1 MALPKIN
8 PTTTK
13 SWSNLQEHFT
23 AMETVKMQTLFA
35 NETDRKERMSLT
47 TDLVSLD
54 FSKNRITSQTIDL
67 LVALAKETK
76 LDKAIAAQFNGAVIN
91 ETENRQVLHT
101 ALRDFTKMKPEVAA
115 TLDQMKQFSQAI
127 IDGTHK
133 GYTGKAITD
142 IVNIGIGGSDLG
154 PAMVTEALTYYKNH
168 LNVHY
173 ISNVDGDHVCEIL
186 KKIDPQTTLFIIVSK
201 TFTTQETLT
210 NATTVRKWFLQQA
223 GEKAIAQH
231 FVAVST
237 NLPAVASF
245 GILPHYT
252 FTMWDW
258 VGGRFS
264 LWSAVGLSTCCAIGY
279 SNFEQL
285 LQGAH
290 KMDCHF
296 KTSEFSHNLP
306 VLLGLLSIWY
316 TNFFKAETEAVLPYT
331 QYLSKFVDYLQQ
343 ASMESNGKSVDRNG
357 ATIAYQTGPV
367 VWGNTG
373 TNAQHAFIQLLHQGT
388 LLIPT
393 DFILCET
400 SLHGKEN
407 HHDILVANCLAQ
419 TQALLMGT
427 HGEDISNPYKVFQGN
442 KPSNLLT
449 LQKLSPESLGALL
462 AMYEHK
468 IFVQGAVLNIYSFDQ
483 FGVELGKKMAN
494 KHLSSQL

>member
-35 NETDRKERMSLT
+35 EQTDRKERMSAH
-47 TDLVSLD
+47 TDLLSLD
-54 FSKNRITSQTIDL
+54 FSKNRITSQTLDFL
-67 LVALAKETK
+67 FTLAKETK
-76 LDKAIAAQFNGAVIN
+76 LDQAIAAQFNGAVIN

-101 ALRDFTKMKPEVAA
+101 ALRDFSAMKPEVEA
-115 TLDQMKQFSQAI
+115 TLAQMKQFSEAI

-154 PAMVTEALTYYKNH
+154 PAMVTEALSYYKNH

-173 ISNVDGDHVCEIL
+173 VSNVDGDHVCEIL
-186 KKIDPQTTLFIIVSK
+186 KKLDPQTTLFIIVSK

-210 NATTVRKWFLQQA
+210 NANTVREWFLDQA
-223 GEKAIAQH
+223 GEKAIQQH

-245 GILPHYT
+245 GILPQHT
-252 FTMWDW
+252 FTMWNW

-279 SNFEQL
+279 TNFEQL
-285 LQGAH
+285 LKGAH

-296 KTSEFSHNLP
+296 KESEFSKNIP
-306 VLLGLLSIWY
+306 VILGLLSIWY

-357 ATIAYQTGPV
+357 AAISYQTGPV

-393 DFILCET
+393 DFILCDT

-407 HHDILVANCLAQ
+407 HQDILVANCLAQ
-419 TQALLMGT
+419 TEALLMGT

-449 LQKLSPESLGALL
+449 ISKLSPESLGSLI

-468 IFVQGAVLNIYSFDQ
+468 IFVQGAVLNIYSYDQ

-494 KHLSSQL
+494 KHLST

>member
-1 MALPKIN
+1 
-8 PTTTK
+8 
-13 SWSNLQEHFT
+13 
-23 AMETVKMQTLFA
+23 
-35 NETDRKERMSLT
+35 MSLT

-101 ALRDFTKMKPEVAA
+101 ALRDFTAMKPEVVA

-245 GILPHYT
+245 GILPQHT
-252 FTMWDW
+252 FTMWNW

-407 HHDILVANCLAQ
+407 HHDILVAYLCLS
-419 TQALLMGT
+419 T
-427 HGEDISNPYKVFQGN
+427 N
-442 KPSNLLT
+442 
-449 LQKLSPESLGALL
+449 
-462 AMYEHK
+462 
-468 IFVQGAVLNIYSFDQ
+468 
-483 FGVELGKKMAN
+483 
-494 KHLSSQL
+494 

>member
-1 MALPKIN
+1 
-8 PTTTK
+8 
-13 SWSNLQEHFT
+13 
-23 AMETVKMQTLFA
+23 
-35 NETDRKERMSLT
+35 
-47 TDLVSLD
+47 
-54 FSKNRITSQTIDL
+54 
-67 LVALAKETK
+67 
-76 LDKAIAAQFNGAVIN
+76 
-91 ETENRQVLHT
+91 
-101 ALRDFTKMKPEVAA
+101 
-115 TLDQMKQFSQAI
+115 
-127 IDGTHK
+127 
-133 GYTGKAITD
+133 
-142 IVNIGIGGSDLG
+142 
-154 PAMVTEALTYYKNH
+154 MVTEALSYYKNH

-173 ISNVDGDHVCEIL
+173 VSNVDGDHVCEIL
-186 KKIDPQTTLFIIVSK
+186 KKLDPQTTLFIIVSK

-210 NATTVRKWFLQQA
+210 NANTVREWFLEQA
-223 GEKAIAQH
+223 GEKAIQQH

-245 GILPHYT
+245 GILPQHT
-252 FTMWDW
+252 FTMWNW

-279 SNFEQL
+279 TNFEQL
-285 LQGAH
+285 LKGAH

-296 KTSEFSHNLP
+296 KESEFSKNIP
-306 VLLGLLSIWY
+306 VILGLLSIWY

-357 ATIAYQTGPV
+357 AAISYQTGPV

-393 DFILCET
+393 DFILCDT

-407 HHDILVANCLAQ
+407 HQDILVANCLAQ
-419 TQALLMGT
+419 TEALLMGT

-449 LQKLSPESLGALL
+449 ISKLSPESLGSLI

-468 IFVQGAVLNIYSFDQ
+468 IFVQGAVLNIYSYDQ

-494 KHLSSQL
+494 KHLSS

>member
-8 PTTTK
+8 PTSTQA
-13 SWSNLQEHFT
+13 WSNLQEHFT
-23 AMETVKMQTLFA
+23 AMESVKMQTLFA
-35 NETDRKERMSLT
+35 NEIDRKERMSLV

-67 LVALAKETK
+67 LLALAKETK
-76 LDKAIAAQFNGAVIN
+76 LDEAIAAQFNGAVIN

-101 ALRDFTKMKPEVAA
+101 ALRDFKAMKPEVVA
-115 TLDQMKQFSQAI
+115 TLDQMKQFSRAI
-127 IDGTHK
+127 IEGTHK

-154 PAMVTEALTYYKNH
+154 PAMVTEALSYYKNH

-186 KKIDPQTTLFIIVSK
+186 KNLDPQTTLFIIVSK

-210 NATTVRKWFLQQA
+210 NATTVREWFIEKA
-223 GEKAIAQH
+223 GEKAIEQH

-237 NLPAVASF
+237 NLTAVASF
-245 GILPHYT
+245 GILPQHT
-252 FTMWDW
+252 FTMWNW

-279 SNFEQL
+279 TNFEQL
-285 LQGAH
+285 LKGAH

-296 KTSEFSHNLP
+296 KDSEFSQNLP
-306 VLLGLLSIWY
+306 VLLGMLSIWY

-357 ATIAYQTGPV
+357 TPINYQTGPV

-393 DFILCET
+393 DFILCTT
-400 SLHGKEN
+400 SLHGKEK
-407 HHDILVANCLAQ
+407 HQDILVANCLAQ
-419 TQALLMGT
+419 TEALLMGT
-427 HGEDISNPYKVFQGN
+427 HGEDVSNPFKVFQGN

-449 LQKLSPESLGALL
+449 LNKLSPESLGALI

-468 IFVQGAVLNIYSFDQ
+468 IFVQGAVLNIYSYDQ

-494 KHLSSQL
+494 KHLAG

>member
-8 PTTTK
+8 PTSTK
-13 SWSNLQEHFT
+13 SWSNLQDHFT

-35 NETDRKERMSLT
+35 NELDRKERMSLA

-54 FSKNRITSQTIDL
+54 FSKNRITSQTLEL

-76 LDKAIAAQFNGAVIN
+76 LDEAITAQFNGAVIN

-101 ALRDFTKMKPEVAA
+101 ALRDFTKMKPEVEA
-115 TLDQMKQFSQAI
+115 TLSQMKQFSQTI

-154 PAMVTEALTYYKNH
+154 PAMVTEALSYYKNH

-186 KKIDPQTTLFIIVSK
+186 QKLEPQTTLFIIVSK

-210 NATTVRKWFLQQA
+210 NATTVREWFLQQA

-237 NLPAVASF
+237 NLSAVASF
-245 GILPHYT
+245 GILPQNT

-279 SNFEQL
+279 SNFEL
-285 LQGAH
+285 LLKGAY

-296 KTSEFSHNLP
+296 KSSEFSQNIP
-306 VLLGLLSIWY
+306 VILGLLSIWY
-316 TNFFKAETEAVLPYT
+316 TNFFKTETQAVLPYT

-357 ATIAYQTGPV
+357 SKITYQTGPV

-393 DFILCET
+393 DFILCKA

-407 HHDILVANCLAQ
+407 HQDILVANCLAQ

-427 HGEDISNPYKVFQGN
+427 HGEEIANPYKVFQGN
-442 KPSNLLT
+442 KPSNLILID
-449 LQKLSPESLGALL
+449 QLSPESLGSLL

-468 IFVQGAVLNIYSFDQ
+468 IFVEGAILNIYSFDQ

-494 KHLSSQL
+494 KQLRS

>member
-8 PTTTK
+8 PTSTQA
-13 SWSNLQEHFT
+13 WSNLQEHFT
-23 AMETVKMQTLFA
+23 AMESVKMQTLFA
-35 NETDRKERMSLT
+35 NEIDRKERMSLV

-67 LVALAKETK
+67 LLALAKETK
-76 LDKAIAAQFNGAVIN
+76 LDEAIAAQFNGAVIN

-101 ALRDFTKMKPEVAA
+101 ALRDFKAMKPEVVA
-115 TLDQMKQFSQAI
+115 TLDQMKQFSRAI
-127 IDGTHK
+127 IEGTHK

-154 PAMVTEALTYYKNH
+154 PAMVTEALSYYKNH

-186 KKIDPQTTLFIIVSK
+186 KNLDPQTTLFIIVSK

-210 NATTVRKWFLQQA
+210 NATTVREWFIEKA
-223 GEKAIAQH
+223 GEKAIEQH

-237 NLPAVASF
+237 NLTAVASF
-245 GILPHYT
+245 GILPQHT
-252 FTMWDW
+252 FTMWNW

-279 SNFEQL
+279 TNFEQL
-285 LQGAH
+285 LKGAH

-296 KTSEFSHNLP
+296 KDSEFSQNLP
-306 VLLGLLSIWY
+306 VLLGMLSIWY

-357 ATIAYQTGPV
+357 TPINYQTGPV

-393 DFILCET
+393 DFILCTT
-400 SLHGKEN
+400 SLHGKEK

-419 TQALLMGT
+419 TEALLMGT
-427 HGEDISNPYKVFQGN
+427 HGEDVSNPFKVFQGN

-449 LQKLSPESLGALL
+449 LNKLSPESLGALI

-468 IFVQGAVLNIYSFDQ
+468 IFVQGAVLNIYSYDQ

-494 KHLSSQL
+494 KHLAG

>member
-8 PTTTK
+8 PTTTQ
-13 SWSNLQEHFT
+13 SWTKLQEHFT
-23 AMETVKMQTLFA
+23 AMETVTMQTLFA
-35 NETDRKERMSLT
+35 TQTDRKECMSLA

-54 FSKNRITSQTIDL
+54 FSKNRITSHTLDL
-67 LVALAKETK
+67 LIQLAKETK
-76 LDKAIAAQFNGAVIN
+76 LDTAIAAQFNGAVIN

-101 ALRDFTKMKPEVAA
+101 ALRDFDAMKPEVVN
-115 TLDQMKQFSQAI
+115 TLDQMKQFSQAV
-127 IDGTHK
+127 IDGSHK

-154 PAMVTEALTYYKNH
+154 PAMVTEALSFYKNH

-186 KKIDPQTTLFIIVSK
+186 QKLDPQTTLFIVVSK

-210 NATTVRKWFLQQA
+210 NATTVREWFLQQA

-237 NLPAVASF
+237 NLSAVASF
-245 GILPHYT
+245 GILPQYT

-279 SNFEQL
+279 SNFEL
-285 LQGAH
+285 LLKGAH

-296 KTSEFSHNLP
+296 KSSEFSQNIP
-306 VLLGLLSIWY
+306 VILGLLSIWY
-316 TNFFKAETEAVLPYT
+316 TNFFKAETQAVLPYT

-357 ATIAYQTGPV
+357 SKITYQTGPV

-393 DFILCET
+393 DFILCKA

-407 HHDILVANCLAQ
+407 HQDILVANCLAQ

-427 HGEDISNPYKVFQGN
+427 HGEDIANPYKVFQGN
-442 KPSNLLT
+442 KPSNLILID
-449 LQKLSPESLGALL
+449 QLSPESLGSLL

-468 IFVQGAVLNIYSFDQ
+468 IFVEGAILNIYSFDQ
-483 FGVELGKKMAN
+483 FGVELGKKLAN
-494 KHLSSQL
+494 KQLRS

>member
-154 PAMVTEALTYYKNH
+154 PAMVTEALSYYKNH

-186 KKIDPQTTLFIIVSK
+186 KKLDPQTTLFIIVSK

-210 NATTVRKWFLQQA
+210 NATTIREWFLEQA

-296 KTSEFSHNLP
+296 KTSEFSQNIP

-393 DFILCET
+393 DFILCKA

-407 HHDILVANCLAQ
+407 HQDILTANCFAQ
-419 TQALLMGT
+419 AEALLMGT
-427 HGEDISNPYKVFQGN
+427 YGEDISNPYKVFQGN

-494 KHLSSQL
+494 KHLSS

>member
-8 PTTTK
+8 PTTTQ
-13 SWSNLQEHFT
+13 SWSKLQEHFT
-23 AMETVKMQTLFA
+23 AMETVTMQTLFA
-35 NETDRKERMSLT
+35 TQTDRKERMSLA

-54 FSKNRITSQTIDL
+54 FSKNRITSHTLDL
-67 LVALAKETK
+67 LIQLAKETK
-76 LDKAIAAQFNGAVIN
+76 LDTAIAAQFNGAVIN
-91 ETENRQVLHT
+91 ETENRQVLHF
-101 ALRDFTKMKPEVAA
+101 ALRDFDAMKPEVVN
-115 TLDQMKQFSQAI
+115 TLDQIKRFSQAV
-127 IDGTHK
+127 IDGSHK

-154 PAMVTEALTYYKNH
+154 PAMVTEALSYYKNH

-186 KKIDPQTTLFIIVSK
+186 QKLEPQTTLFIIVSK

-210 NATTVRKWFLQQA
+210 NATTVREWFLQQA

-237 NLPAVASF
+237 NLSAVASF
-245 GILPHYT
+245 GILPQNT

-279 SNFEQL
+279 SNFEL
-285 LQGAH
+285 LLKGAY

-296 KTSEFSHNLP
+296 KSSEFSQNIP
-306 VLLGLLSIWY
+306 VILGLLSIWY
-316 TNFFKAETEAVLPYT
+316 TNFFKTETQAVLPYT

-357 ATIAYQTGPV
+357 SKIAYQTGPV

-393 DFILCET
+393 DFILCKA

-407 HHDILVANCLAQ
+407 HQDILVANCLAQ

-427 HGEDISNPYKVFQGN
+427 HGEDIANPYKEFQGN
-442 KPSNLLT
+442 KPSNLILID
-449 LQKLSPESLGALL
+449 QLSPESLGSLL

-468 IFVQGAVLNIYSFDQ
+468 IFVEGAILNIYSFDQ

-494 KHLSSQL
+494 KQLRS

>member
-8 PTTTK
+8 PTTTQ
-13 SWSNLQEHFT
+13 SWSKLQEHFT
-23 AMETVKMQTLFA
+23 AMETVTMQTLFA
-35 NETDRKERMSLT
+35 TQTDRKERMSLA

-54 FSKNRITSQTIDL
+54 FSKNRITSHTLDL
-67 LVALAKETK
+67 LIELAKETK
-76 LDKAIAAQFNGAVIN
+76 LDTAIAAQFNGAVIN

-101 ALRDFTKMKPEVAA
+101 ALRDFDAMKPEVVN
-115 TLDQMKQFSQAI
+115 TLDQIKRFSQAV
-127 IDGTHK
+127 IDGSHK

-154 PAMVTEALTYYKNH
+154 PAMVTEALSYYKNH

-186 KKIDPQTTLFIIVSK
+186 QKLEPQTTLFIIVSK

-210 NATTVRKWFLQQA
+210 NATTVREWFLQQA

-237 NLPAVASF
+237 NLSAVASF
-245 GILPHYT
+245 GILPQNT

-279 SNFEQL
+279 SNFEL
-285 LQGAH
+285 LLKGAY

-296 KTSEFSHNLP
+296 KSSEFSQNIP
-306 VLLGLLSIWY
+306 VILGLLSIWY
-316 TNFFKAETEAVLPYT
+316 TNFFKTETQAVLPYT

-357 ATIAYQTGPV
+357 SKIAYQTGPV

-393 DFILCET
+393 DFILCKA

-407 HHDILVANCLAQ
+407 HQDILVANCLAQ

-427 HGEDISNPYKVFQGN
+427 HGEDIANPYKEFQGN
-442 KPSNLLT
+442 KPSNLILID
-449 LQKLSPESLGALL
+449 QLSPESLGSLL

-468 IFVQGAVLNIYSFDQ
+468 IFVEGAILNIYSFDQ

-494 KHLSSQL
+494 KQLRS

>member
-8 PTTTK
+8 PTSTQA
-13 SWSNLQEHFT
+13 WSNLQEHFT
-23 AMETVKMQTLFA
+23 AMESVKMQTLFA
-35 NETDRKERMSLT
+35 NEIDRKERMSLV

-67 LVALAKETK
+67 LLALAKETK
-76 LDKAIAAQFNGAVIN
+76 LDEAIAAQFNGAVIN
-91 ETENRQVLHT
+91 QTENRQVLHT
-101 ALRDFTKMKPEVAA
+101 ALRDFKAMKPEVVA
-115 TLDQMKQFSQAI
+115 TLDQMKKFSQAI
-127 IDGTHK
+127 IEGTHK

-142 IVNIGIGGSDLG
+142 VVNIGIGGSDLG
-154 PAMVTEALTYYKNH
+154 PAMVTEALSYYKNH

-186 KKIDPQTTLFIIVSK
+186 KNLDPQTTLFIIVSK

-210 NATTVRKWFLQQA
+210 NATTVREWFIEKA
-223 GEKAIAQH
+223 GEKAIEQH

-245 GILPHYT
+245 GILPQHT
-252 FTMWDW
+252 FTMWNW

-279 SNFEQL
+279 TNFEQL
-285 LQGAH
+285 LKGAH

-296 KTSEFSHNLP
+296 KESEFSQNLP
-306 VLLGLLSIWY
+306 VLLGMLSIWY

-357 ATIAYQTGPV
+357 TPINYQTGPV

-393 DFILCET
+393 DFILCTT
-400 SLHGKEN
+400 SLHGKEK
-407 HHDILVANCLAQ
+407 HQDILVANCLAQ
-419 TQALLMGT
+419 TEALLMGT
-427 HGEDISNPYKVFQGN
+427 HGEDVSNPFKVFQGN

-449 LQKLSPESLGALL
+449 LNNLSPESLGALI

-468 IFVQGAVLNIYSFDQ
+468 IFVQGAVLNIYSYDQ

-494 KHLSSQL
+494 KHLAG

>member
-8 PTTTK
+8 PTTTQ
-13 SWSNLQEHFT
+13 SWSKLQEHFT
-23 AMETVKMQTLFA
+23 AMETVTMQTLFA
-35 NETDRKERMSLT
+35 TQTDRKERMSLA

-54 FSKNRITSQTIDL
+54 FSKNRITSHTLDL
-67 LVALAKETK
+67 LIQLAKETK
-76 LDKAIAAQFNGAVIN
+76 LDTAIAAQFNGAVIN

-101 ALRDFTKMKPEVAA
+101 ALRDFDAMKPEVVN
-115 TLDQMKQFSQAI
+115 TLDQIKRFSQAV
-127 IDGTHK
+127 IDGSHK

-154 PAMVTEALTYYKNH
+154 PAMVTEALSYYKNH

-186 KKIDPQTTLFIIVSK
+186 QKLEPQTTLFIIVSK

-210 NATTVRKWFLQQA
+210 NATTVREWFLKQA

-237 NLPAVASF
+237 NLSAVASF
-245 GILPHYT
+245 GILPQNT

-279 SNFEQL
+279 SNFEL
-285 LQGAH
+285 LLKGAY

-296 KTSEFSHNLP
+296 KSSEFSQNIP
-306 VLLGLLSIWY
+306 VILGLLSIWY
-316 TNFFKAETEAVLPYT
+316 TNFFKTETQAVLPYT

-357 ATIAYQTGPV
+357 SKIAYQTGPV

-393 DFILCET
+393 DFILCKA

-407 HHDILVANCLAQ
+407 HQDILVANCLAQ

-427 HGEDISNPYKVFQGN
+427 HGEDIANPYKEFQGN
-442 KPSNLLT
+442 KPSNLILID
-449 LQKLSPESLGALL
+449 QLSPESLGSLL

-468 IFVQGAVLNIYSFDQ
+468 IFVEGAILNIYSFDQ

-494 KHLSSQL
+494 KQLRS

>member
-13 SWSNLQEHFT
+13 SWTNLQEHFT
-23 AMETVKMQTLFA
+23 AMETVKMQTLFSDQK
-35 NETDRKERMSLT
+35 DRKEHMTLT

-54 FSKNRITSQTIDL
+54 FSKNRITPQTIDL
-67 LVALAKETK
+67 LLALAKETK
-76 LDKAIAAQFNGAVIN
+76 LDEAIAAQFNGAVIN

-101 ALRDFTKMKPEVAA
+101 ALRDFGGIKPEVEA
-115 TLDQMKQFSQAI
+115 TLSQMKQFSEAI
-127 IDGTHK
+127 INGTHK
-133 GYTGKAITD
+133 GYTGKAIKD

-154 PAMVTEALTYYKNH
+154 PAMVTEALSYYKNH

-186 KKIDPQTTLFIIVSK
+186 KNLDPQTTLFIIVSK

-210 NATTVRKWFLQQA
+210 NANTVREWFIEKA
-223 GEKAIAQH
+223 GEKAIEQH

-237 NLPAVASF
+237 NLSAVASF
-245 GILPHYT
+245 GILPQHT
-252 FTMWDW
+252 FTVWNW

-264 LWSAVGLSTCCAIGY
+264 LWSAVGLSSCCAIGY
-279 SNFEQL
+279 TNFEQL
-285 LQGAH
+285 LKGAH

-296 KTSEFSHNLP
+296 KESEFSHNLP

-316 TNFFKAETEAVLPYT
+316 TNFFNAEIEAILPYT

-388 LLIPT
+388 ILIPT

-400 SLHGKEN
+400 SLHGKKN
-407 HHDILVANCLAQ
+407 HQDILMANCFAQ
-419 TQALLMGT
+419 TEALLIGT
-427 HGEDISNPYKVFQGN
+427 YGEDISNPYKVFQGN
-442 KPSNLLT
+442 KPSNLIT
-449 LQKLSPESLGALL
+449 LQKLYTERLGALI

-468 IFVQGAVLNIYSFDQ
+468 IFVQGAVLNIYSYDQ
-483 FGVELGKKMAN
+483 FGVELGKKMTN
-494 KHLSSQL
+494 KHLEE

>member
-8 PTTTK
+8 PTTTQ
-13 SWSNLQEHFT
+13 SWSKLQEHFT
-23 AMETVKMQTLFA
+23 AMETVTMQTLFA
-35 NETDRKERMSLT
+35 TQTDRKERMSLA

-54 FSKNRITSQTIDL
+54 FSKNRITSHTLDL
-67 LVALAKETK
+67 LIQLAKETK
-76 LDKAIAAQFNGAVIN
+76 LDTAIAAQFNGAVIN

-101 ALRDFTKMKPEVAA
+101 ALRDFDAMKPEVVN
-115 TLDQMKQFSQAI
+115 TLDQIKRFSQAV
-127 IDGTHK
+127 IDGSHK

-154 PAMVTEALTYYKNH
+154 PAMVTEALSYYKNH

-186 KKIDPQTTLFIIVSK
+186 QKLEPQTTLFIIVSK

-210 NATTVRKWFLQQA
+210 NATTVREWFLKQA

-237 NLPAVASF
+237 NLSAVASF
-245 GILPHYT
+245 GILPQNT

-279 SNFEQL
+279 SNFEL
-285 LQGAH
+285 LLKGAY

-296 KTSEFSHNLP
+296 KSSEFSQNIP
-306 VLLGLLSIWY
+306 VILGLLSIWY
-316 TNFFKAETEAVLPYT
+316 TNFFKTETQAVLPYT

-357 ATIAYQTGPV
+357 SITYQTGPV

-393 DFILCET
+393 DFILCKA

-407 HHDILVANCLAQ
+407 HQDILVANCLAQ

-427 HGEDISNPYKVFQGN
+427 HGEDIANPYKEFQGN
-442 KPSNLLT
+442 KPSNLILID
-449 LQKLSPESLGALL
+449 QLSPESLGSLL

-468 IFVQGAVLNIYSFDQ
+468 IFVEGAILNIYSFDQ
-483 FGVELGKKMAN
+483 FGVELGEKMAN
-494 KHLSSQL
+494 KQLRS

>member
-8 PTTTK
+8 PTSTK
-13 SWSNLQEHFT
+13 SWSNLQDHFT

-35 NETDRKERMSLT
+35 NELDRKERMSLA

-54 FSKNRITSQTIDL
+54 FSKNRITSQTLEL

-76 LDKAIAAQFNGAVIN
+76 LDEAITAKFNGAVIN

-101 ALRDFTKMKPEVAA
+101 ALRDFTKMKPEVEA
-115 TLDQMKQFSQAI
+115 TLSQMKQFSQTI

-154 PAMVTEALTYYKNH
+154 PAMVTEALSYYKNH

-186 KKIDPQTTLFIIVSK
+186 QKLEPQTTLFIIVSK

-210 NATTVRKWFLQQA
+210 NATTVREWFLQQA

-237 NLPAVASF
+237 NLSAVASF
-245 GILPHYT
+245 GILPQNT

-279 SNFEQL
+279 SNFEL
-285 LQGAH
+285 LLKGAY

-296 KTSEFSHNLP
+296 KSSEFSQNIP
-306 VLLGLLSIWY
+306 VILGLLSIWY
-316 TNFFKAETEAVLPYT
+316 TNFFKTETQAVLPYT

-357 ATIAYQTGPV
+357 SKITYQTGPV

-393 DFILCET
+393 DFILCKA

-407 HHDILVANCLAQ
+407 HQDILVANCLAQ

-427 HGEDISNPYKVFQGN
+427 HGEEIANPYKEFQGN
-442 KPSNLLT
+442 KPSNLILID
-449 LQKLSPESLGALL
+449 QLSPESLGSLL

-468 IFVQGAVLNIYSFDQ
+468 IFVEGAILNIYSFDQ

-494 KHLSSQL
+494 KQLRS

>member
-13 SWSNLQEHFT
+13 SWSNLQDHFT
-23 AMETVKMQTLFA
+23 AMETVKMQDFFA
-35 NETDRKERMSLT
+35 NELDRKERMSLST
-47 TDLVSLD
+47 ELVSLD
-54 FSKNRITSQTIDL
+54 FSKNRITSKTLEL

-76 LDKAIAAQFNGAVIN
+76 LDEAIASQFSGAVIN

-115 TLDQMKQFSQAI
+115 TLSQMKQFSQAI

-133 GYTGKAITD
+133 GYTGKPITD

-154 PAMVTEALTYYKNH
+154 PAMVTEALSYYKNH

-173 ISNVDGDHVCEIL
+173 ISNVDGDHVCETL
-186 KKIDPQTTLFIIVSK
+186 QKLDAQTTLFIIVSK

-210 NATTVRKWFLQQA
+210 NATTVREWFLQQA
-223 GEKAIAQH
+223 GETAIAQH

-237 NLPAVASF
+237 NLSAVASF
-245 GILPHYT
+245 GILPHNT

-296 KTSEFSHNLP
+296 KESEFTHNLP
-306 VLLGLLSIWY
+306 VILGLLSIWY
-316 TNFFKAETEAVLPYT
+316 TNFFKSETEAVLPYT

-357 ATIAYQTGPV
+357 TPINYQTGPV

-388 LLIPT
+388 LIIPT
-393 DFILCET
+393 DFILCEA

-407 HHDILVANCLAQ
+407 HQDILTANCFAQ
-419 TQALLMGT
+419 AQALLMGT
-427 HGEDISNPYKVFQGN
+427 YGEDISNPYKVFQGN
-442 KPSNLLT
+442 KPSNLIT
-449 LQKLSPESLGALL
+449 LQKLSPESLGALI

-468 IFVQGAVLNIYSFDQ
+468 IFVQGAVLNIFSFDQ

-494 KHLSSQL
+494 KHLEGY

>member
-8 PTTTK
+8 PTSTK
-13 SWSNLQEHFT
+13 SWSNLQDHFT

-35 NETDRKERMSLT
+35 NELDRKERMSLA

-54 FSKNRITSQTIDL
+54 FSKNRITSQTLEL

-76 LDKAIAAQFNGAVIN
+76 LDEAITAKFNGAVIN

-101 ALRDFTKMKPEVAA
+101 ALRDFTKMKPEVEA
-115 TLDQMKQFSQAI
+115 TLSQMKQFSQTI

-154 PAMVTEALTYYKNH
+154 PAMVTEALSYYKNH

-186 KKIDPQTTLFIIVSK
+186 QKLEPQTTLFIIVSK

-210 NATTVRKWFLQQA
+210 NATTVREWFLQQA

-237 NLPAVASF
+237 NLSAVASF
-245 GILPHYT
+245 GILPQNT

-279 SNFEQL
+279 SNFEL
-285 LQGAH
+285 LLKGAY

-296 KTSEFSHNLP
+296 KSSEFSQNIP
-306 VLLGLLSIWY
+306 VILGLLSIWY
-316 TNFFKAETEAVLPYT
+316 TNFFKTETQAVLPYT

-357 ATIAYQTGPV
+357 SKITYQTGPV

-393 DFILCET
+393 DFILCKA

-407 HHDILVANCLAQ
+407 HQDILVANCLAQ

-427 HGEDISNPYKVFQGN
+427 HGEDIANPYKEFQGN
-442 KPSNLLT
+442 KPSNLILID
-449 LQKLSPESLGALL
+449 QLSPESLGSLL

-468 IFVQGAVLNIYSFDQ
+468 IFVEGAILNIYSFDQ

-494 KHLSSQL
+494 KQLRS

>member
-8 PTTTK
+8 PTTTQ
-13 SWSNLQEHFT
+13 SWSKLQDHFT
-23 AMETVKMQTLFA
+23 AMETVTMQTLFA
-35 NETDRKERMSLT
+35 TQTDRKECMSLA

-54 FSKNRITSQTIDL
+54 FSKNRITSHTLDL
-67 LVALAKETK
+67 LIQLAKETK
-76 LDKAIAAQFNGAVIN
+76 LDTAIAAQFNGAVIN

-101 ALRDFTKMKPEVAA
+101 ALRDFDAMKPEVVN
-115 TLDQMKQFSQAI
+115 TLDQMKRFSQAL
-127 IDGTHK
+127 IDGSHK

-154 PAMVTEALTYYKNH
+154 PAMVTEALSYYKNH

-186 KKIDPQTTLFIIVSK
+186 QKLEPQTTLFIIVSK

-210 NATTVRKWFLQQA
+210 NATTVREWFLQQA

-237 NLPAVASF
+237 NLSAVASF
-245 GILPHYT
+245 GILPQNT

-279 SNFEQL
+279 SNFEL
-285 LQGAH
+285 LLKGAY

-296 KTSEFSHNLP
+296 KSSEFSQNIP
-306 VLLGLLSIWY
+306 VILGLLSIWY
-316 TNFFKAETEAVLPYT
+316 TNFFKTETQAVLPYT

-357 ATIAYQTGPV
+357 SKITYQTGPV

-393 DFILCET
+393 DFILCKA

-407 HHDILVANCLAQ
+407 HQDILVANCLAQ

-427 HGEDISNPYKVFQGN
+427 HGEDIANPYKEFQGN
-442 KPSNLLT
+442 KPSNLILID
-449 LQKLSPESLGALL
+449 QLSPESLGSLL

-468 IFVQGAVLNIYSFDQ
+468 IFVEGAILNIYSFDQ
-483 FGVELGKKMAN
+483 FGVELGKKLAN
-494 KHLSSQL
+494 KQLRS

>member
-8 PTTTK
+8 PTSTQA
-13 SWSNLQEHFT
+13 WSNLQEHFT
-23 AMETVKMQTLFA
+23 AMESVKMQTLFA
-35 NETDRKERMSLT
+35 NEIDRKERMSLV

-67 LVALAKETK
+67 LLALAKETK
-76 LDKAIAAQFNGAVIN
+76 LDEAIAAQFNGAVIN
-91 ETENRQVLHT
+91 QTENRQVLHT
-101 ALRDFTKMKPEVAA
+101 ALRDFKAMKPEVVA
-115 TLDQMKQFSQAI
+115 TLDQMKKFSQAI
-127 IDGTHK
+127 IEGTHK

-142 IVNIGIGGSDLG
+142 VVNIGIGGSDLG
-154 PAMVTEALTYYKNH
+154 PAMVTEALSYYKNH

-186 KKIDPQTTLFIIVSK
+186 KNLDPQTTLFIIVSK

-210 NATTVRKWFLQQA
+210 NATTVREWFIEKA
-223 GEKAIAQH
+223 GEKAIEQH

-245 GILPHYT
+245 GILPQHT
-252 FTMWDW
+252 FTMWNW

-279 SNFEQL
+279 TNFEQL
-285 LQGAH
+285 LKGAH

-296 KTSEFSHNLP
+296 KESEFSQNLP
-306 VLLGLLSIWY
+306 VLLGMLSIWY

-357 ATIAYQTGPV
+357 TPINYQTGPV

-393 DFILCET
+393 DFILCTT
-400 SLHGKEN
+400 SLHGKEK
-407 HHDILVANCLAQ
+407 HQDILVANCLAQ
-419 TQALLMGT
+419 TEALLMGT
-427 HGEDISNPYKVFQGN
+427 HGEDVSNPLKVFQGN

-449 LQKLSPESLGALL
+449 LNKLSPESLGALI

-468 IFVQGAVLNIYSFDQ
+468 IFVQGAVLNIYSYDQ

-494 KHLSSQL
+494 KHLAG

>member
-8 PTTTK
+8 PTTTQ
-13 SWSNLQEHFT
+13 SWSKLQEHFT
-23 AMETVKMQTLFA
+23 AMETVTMQTLFA
-35 NETDRKERMSLT
+35 TQTDRKERMSLA

-54 FSKNRITSQTIDL
+54 FSKNRITSHTLDL
-67 LVALAKETK
+67 LIQLAKETK
-76 LDKAIAAQFNGAVIN
+76 LDTAIAAQFNGAVIN

-101 ALRDFTKMKPEVAA
+101 DLRDFDAMKPEVVN
-115 TLDQMKQFSQAI
+115 TLDQIKRFSQAV
-127 IDGTHK
+127 IDGSHK

-154 PAMVTEALTYYKNH
+154 PAMVTEALSYYKNH

-186 KKIDPQTTLFIIVSK
+186 QKLEPQTTLFIIVSK

-210 NATTVRKWFLQQA
+210 NATTVREWFLEQA

-237 NLPAVASF
+237 NLSAVASF
-245 GILPHYT
+245 GILPQNT

-279 SNFEQL
+279 SNFEL
-285 LQGAH
+285 LLKGAY

-296 KTSEFSHNLP
+296 KSSEFSQNIP
-306 VLLGLLSIWY
+306 VILGLLSIWY
-316 TNFFKAETEAVLPYT
+316 TNFFKTETQAVLPYT

-357 ATIAYQTGPV
+357 SKIAYQTGPV

-393 DFILCET
+393 DFILCKA

-407 HHDILVANCLAQ
+407 HQDILVANCLAQ

-427 HGEDISNPYKVFQGN
+427 HGEDIANPYKEFQGN
-442 KPSNLLT
+442 KPSNLILID
-449 LQKLSPESLGALL
+449 QLSPESLGSLL

-468 IFVQGAVLNIYSFDQ
+468 IFVEGAILNIYSFDQ

-494 KHLSSQL
+494 KQLRS

>member
-13 SWSNLQEHFT
+13 SWSNLQDHFT
-23 AMETVKMQTLFA
+23 AMETVKMQDFFA
-35 NETDRKERMSLT
+35 NELDRKERMSLST
-47 TDLVSLD
+47 ELVSLD
-54 FSKNRITSQTIDL
+54 FSKNRITSKTLEL

-76 LDKAIAAQFNGAVIN
+76 LDEAIASQFSGAVIN

-101 ALRDFTKMKPEVAA
+101 ALRDFTKMKPEVEA
-115 TLDQMKQFSQAI
+115 TLSQMKQFSQTI

-154 PAMVTEALTYYKNH
+154 PAMVTEALSYYRNH

-173 ISNVDGDHVCEIL
+173 ISNVDGDHVCETL
-186 KKIDPQTTLFIIVSK
+186 QKLDAQTTLFIIVSK

-210 NATTVRKWFLQQA
+210 NATTVREWFLQQA

-237 NLPAVASF
+237 NLSAVANF
-245 GILPHYT
+245 GILPRYT

-264 LWSAVGLSTCCAIGY
+264 LWSAVGLSTCCAVGY

-285 LQGAH
+285 LKGAH

-296 KTSEFSHNLP
+296 KTSDFSQNIP
-306 VLLGLLSIWY
+306 VILGLLSIWY
-316 TNFFKAETEAVLPYT
+316 TNFFKTETEAVLPYT

-357 ATIAYQTGPV
+357 TPINYQTGPV

-393 DFILCET
+393 DFILFEV

-407 HHDILVANCLAQ
+407 HQDILLANCFAQ
-419 TQALLMGT
+419 AQALLMGT
-427 HGEDISNPYKVFQGN
+427 YGEDITNPYKVFQGN
-442 KPSNLLT
+442 KPSNIIT
-449 LQKLSPESLGALL
+449 LQKLSPESLGALI

-494 KHLSSQL
+494 KHLEK

>member
-8 PTTTK
+8 PTSTK
-13 SWSNLQEHFT
+13 AWSNLQEHFT
-23 AMETVKMQTLFA
+23 AMESVKMQTLFA
-35 NETDRKERMSLT
+35 NETDRKERMSLA

-67 LVALAKETK
+67 LLALAKETK
-76 LDKAIAAQFNGAVIN
+76 LDEAIAAQFNGAVIN

-101 ALRDFTKMKPEVAA
+101 ALRDFKAMKPEVVA
-115 TLDQMKQFSQAI
+115 TLDQMKNFSQAI
-127 IDGTHK
+127 IEGTHK

-154 PAMVTEALTYYKNH
+154 PAMVTEALSYYKNH

-186 KKIDPQTTLFIIVSK
+186 KNLDPQTTLFIIVSK

-210 NATTVRKWFLQQA
+210 NATTVREWFIEKA
-223 GEKAIAQH
+223 GEKAIEQH

-237 NLPAVASF
+237 NLTAVASF
-245 GILPHYT
+245 GILPQHT
-252 FTMWDW
+252 FTMWNW

-279 SNFEQL
+279 TNFEQL
-285 LQGAH
+285 LKGAH

-296 KTSEFSHNLP
+296 KDSEFSQNLP
-306 VLLGLLSIWY
+306 VLLGMLSIWY

-357 ATIAYQTGPV
+357 TPINYQTGPV

-393 DFILCET
+393 DFIMCTT
-400 SLHGKEN
+400 SLHGKEK
-407 HHDILVANCLAQ
+407 HQDILVANCLAQ
-419 TQALLMGT
+419 TEALLMGT
-427 HGEDISNPYKVFQGN
+427 HGEDVSNPFKVFQGN
-442 KPSNLLT
+442 KPSNILT
-449 LQKLSPESLGALL
+449 LNKLSPESLGALI

-468 IFVQGAVLNIYSFDQ
+468 IFVQGAVLNIYSYDQ

-494 KHLSSQL
+494 KHLAG

>member
-8 PTTTK
+8 PTSTQA
-13 SWSNLQEHFT
+13 WSNLQEHFT
-23 AMETVKMQTLFA
+23 AMESVKMQTLFA
-35 NETDRKERMSLT
+35 NEIDRKERMSLV

-67 LVALAKETK
+67 LLALAKETK
-76 LDKAIAAQFNGAVIN
+76 LDEAIAAQFNGAVIN

-101 ALRDFTKMKPEVAA
+101 ALRDFKAMKPEVVA

-127 IDGTHK
+127 IEGTHK

-154 PAMVTEALTYYKNH
+154 PAMVTEALSYYKNH

-186 KKIDPQTTLFIIVSK
+186 KNLDPQTTLFIIVSK

-210 NATTVRKWFLQQA
+210 NATTVREWFIEKA
-223 GEKAIAQH
+223 GEKAIEQH

-237 NLPAVASF
+237 NLTAVASF
-245 GILPHYT
+245 GILPQHT
-252 FTMWDW
+252 FTMWNW

-279 SNFEQL
+279 TNFEQL
-285 LQGAH
+285 LKGAH

-296 KTSEFSHNLP
+296 KDSEFSQNLP
-306 VLLGLLSIWY
+306 VLLGMLSIWY

-357 ATIAYQTGPV
+357 TPINYQTGPV

-393 DFILCET
+393 DFILCTT
-400 SLHGKEN
+400 SLHGKEK

-419 TQALLMGT
+419 TEALLMGT
-427 HGEDISNPYKVFQGN
+427 HGEDVSNPFKVFQGN

-449 LQKLSPESLGALL
+449 LNKLSPESLGALI

-468 IFVQGAVLNIYSFDQ
+468 IFVQGAVLNIYSYDQ

-494 KHLSSQL
+494 KHLAG

>member
-8 PTTTK
+8 PTTTQ
-13 SWSNLQEHFT
+13 SWSKLQEHFT
-23 AMETVKMQTLFA
+23 AMETVTMQTLFA
-35 NETDRKERMSLT
+35 TQTDRKECMSLA

-54 FSKNRITSQTIDL
+54 FSKNRITSHTLDL
-67 LVALAKETK
+67 LIQLAKETK
-76 LDKAIAAQFNGAVIN
+76 LDTAIAAQFNGAVIN

-101 ALRDFTKMKPEVAA
+101 ALRDFDAMKPEVVNI
-115 TLDQMKQFSQAI
+115 LDQMKRFSQAV
-127 IDGTHK
+127 IDGSHK

-154 PAMVTEALTYYKNH
+154 PAMVTEALSYYKNH

-186 KKIDPQTTLFIIVSK
+186 QKLDPQTTLFIVVSK

-210 NATTVRKWFLQQA
+210 NATTVREWFLQQA

-237 NLPAVASF
+237 NLSAVASF
-245 GILPHYT
+245 GILPQHT

-279 SNFEQL
+279 SNFEL
-285 LQGAH
+285 LLKGAH

-296 KTSEFSHNLP
+296 KSSEFSQNIP
-306 VLLGLLSIWY
+306 VILGLLSIWY
-316 TNFFKAETEAVLPYT
+316 TNFFKAETQAVLPYT

-357 ATIAYQTGPV
+357 SKITYQTGPV

-388 LLIPT
+388 ILIPT
-393 DFILCET
+393 DFILCKA

-407 HHDILVANCLAQ
+407 HQDILVANCLAQ

-427 HGEDISNPYKVFQGN
+427 HGEDIANPYKVFRGN
-442 KPSNLLT
+442 KPSNLILID
-449 LQKLSPESLGALL
+449 QLSPESLGSLL

-468 IFVQGAVLNIYSFDQ
+468 IFVEGAILNIYSFDQ
-483 FGVELGKKMAN
+483 FGVELGKKLAN
-494 KHLSSQL
+494 KQLRS

>member
-35 NETDRKERMSLT
+35 EQTDRKERMSAH
-47 TDLVSLD
+47 TDLLSLD
-54 FSKNRITSQTIDL
+54 FSKNRITSQTLDFL
-67 LVALAKETK
+67 FTLAKETK
-76 LDKAIAAQFNGAVIN
+76 LDQAIAAQFNGAVIN

-101 ALRDFTKMKPEVAA
+101 ALRDFSAMKPEVEA
-115 TLDQMKQFSQAI
+115 TLAQMKQFSEAI
-127 IDGTHK
+127 VDGTHK

-154 PAMVTEALTYYKNH
+154 PAMVTEALSYYKNH

-173 ISNVDGDHVCEIL
+173 VSNVDGDHVCEIL
-186 KKIDPQTTLFIIVSK
+186 KKLDPQTTLFIIVSK

-210 NATTVRKWFLQQA
+210 NANTVREWFLDQA
-223 GEKAIAQH
+223 GEKAIQQH

-245 GILPHYT
+245 GILPQHT
-252 FTMWDW
+252 FTMWNW

-279 SNFEQL
+279 TNFEQL
-285 LQGAH
+285 LKGAH

-296 KTSEFSHNLP
+296 KESEFSKNIP
-306 VLLGLLSIWY
+306 VILGLLSIWY

-357 ATIAYQTGPV
+357 ATVAYQTG
-367 VWGNTG
+367 
-373 TNAQHAFIQLLHQGT
+373 L
-388 LLIPT
+388 
-393 DFILCET
+393 
-400 SLHGKEN
+400 K
-407 HHDILVANCLAQ
+407 
-419 TQALLMGT
+419 
-427 HGEDISNPYKVFQGN
+427 
-442 KPSNLLT
+442 
-449 LQKLSPESLGALL
+449 
-462 AMYEHK
+462 
-468 IFVQGAVLNIYSFDQ
+468 
-483 FGVELGKKMAN
+483 
-494 KHLSSQL
+494 

>member
-8 PTTTK
+8 PTTTQ
-13 SWSNLQEHFT
+13 SWSKLQEHFT
-23 AMETVKMQTLFA
+23 AMETVTMQTLFA
-35 NETDRKERMSLT
+35 TQTDRKERMSLA

-54 FSKNRITSQTIDL
+54 FSKNRITSHTLDL
-67 LVALAKETK
+67 LIQLAKETK
-76 LDKAIAAQFNGAVIN
+76 LDTAIAAQFNGAVIN

-101 ALRDFTKMKPEVAA
+101 ALRDFDAMKPEVVN
-115 TLDQMKQFSQAI
+115 TLDQIKRFSQAV
-127 IDGTHK
+127 IDGSHK

-154 PAMVTEALTYYKNH
+154 PAMVTEALSYYKNH

-186 KKIDPQTTLFIIVSK
+186 QKLEPQTTLFIIVSK

-210 NATTVRKWFLQQA
+210 NATTVREWFLQQA

-237 NLPAVASF
+237 NLSAVASF
-245 GILPHYT
+245 GILPQNT

-279 SNFEQL
+279 SNFEL
-285 LQGAH
+285 LLKGAY

-296 KTSEFSHNLP
+296 KSSEFSQNIP
-306 VLLGLLSIWY
+306 VILGLLSIWY
-316 TNFFKAETEAVLPYT
+316 TNFFKTETQAVLPYT

-357 ATIAYQTGPV
+357 SKIAYQTGPV

-393 DFILCET
+393 DFILCKA

-407 HHDILVANCLAQ
+407 HQDILVANCLAQ

-427 HGEDISNPYKVFQGN
+427 HGEDIANPYKEFQGN
-442 KPSNLLT
+442 KPSNLILID
-449 LQKLSPESLGALL
+449 QLSPESLGSLL

-468 IFVQGAVLNIYSFDQ
+468 IFVEGAILNIYSFDQ

-494 KHLSSQL
+494 KQLRS

>member
-8 PTTTK
+8 PTSTQA
-13 SWSNLQEHFT
+13 WSNLQEHFT
-23 AMETVKMQTLFA
+23 AMESVKMQTLFA
-35 NETDRKERMSLT
+35 NEIDRKERMSLV

-67 LVALAKETK
+67 LLALAKETK
-76 LDKAIAAQFNGAVIN
+76 LDEAISAQFNGAVIN

-101 ALRDFTKMKPEVAA
+101 ALRDFKAMKPEVVA
-115 TLDQMKQFSQAI
+115 TLDQMKQFSRAI
-127 IDGTHK
+127 IEGTHK

-154 PAMVTEALTYYKNH
+154 PAMVTEALSYYKNH

-186 KKIDPQTTLFIIVSK
+186 KNLDPQTTLFIIVSK

-210 NATTVRKWFLQQA
+210 NATTVREWFIEKA
-223 GEKAIAQH
+223 GEKAIEQH

-237 NLPAVASF
+237 NLTAVASF
-245 GILPHYT
+245 GILPQHT
-252 FTMWDW
+252 FTMWNW

-279 SNFEQL
+279 TNFEQL
-285 LQGAH
+285 LKGAH

-296 KTSEFSHNLP
+296 KDSEFSQNLP
-306 VLLGLLSIWY
+306 VLLGMLSIWY

-357 ATIAYQTGPV
+357 TPINYQTGPV

-393 DFILCET
+393 DFILCT
-400 SLHGKEN
+400 SSLHGKEK

-419 TQALLMGT
+419 TEALLMGT
-427 HGEDISNPYKVFQGN
+427 HGEDVSNPFKVFQGN

-449 LQKLSPESLGALL
+449 LNKLSPESLGALI

-468 IFVQGAVLNIYSFDQ
+468 IFVQGAVLNIYSYDQ

-494 KHLSSQL
+494 KHLAG